1 MCYLIS
7 RRTVHGTVQ
16 KRNAMKYQFFSL
28 LVHTFS
34 WLHINKY
41 ELYVYLKDKFLKIHF
56 WKKNVLRIHVLIIYK
71 CSMYMLHVYTSL
83 YE

>member
-56 WKKNVLRIHVLIIYK
+56 
-71 CSMYMLHVYTSL
+71 
-83 YE
+83 